1 MKIQNVLVTALAAAA
16 FGKAALAGETIT
28 FDFKD
33 PKGVN
38 NIIFSLDA
46 PLEQISGS
54 ANGISGTVTGD
65 PDNPAEVKGKI
76 VVDANSLVVGNPKM
90 REHMLGEGW
99 LDAAKFPEITF
110 ELKGVKNVKKE
121 GNKGTAD
128 VTGIFTLK
136 GVSKEIT
143 VPVSATYLPGRLK
156 DRGGDVDGDLLV
168 LRSKF
173 TIKRSDFG
181 IKPGEHLDKV
191 ADEIEITLNIA
202 GSAPKPKS

>member
-1 MKIQNVLVTALAAAA
+1 MKISHLFFATLALCATASAVR
-16 FGKAALAGETIT
+16 AGETIT

-38 NIIFSLDA
+38 NVIFTLDA

-54 ANGISGTVTGD
+54 ANGISGSVVGH
-65 PDNPAEVKGKI
+65 PGSPADVKGKI
-76 VVDANSLVVGNPKM
+76 VVRTDSLTVGNPTMK
-90 REHMLGEGW
+90 EHMLGEAW
-99 LDAAKFPEITF
+99 LDAAKHPEITF
-110 ELKGVKNVKKE
+110 ELKEVKNIQKD

-128 VTGIFTLK
+128 VTGVFTLK

-173 TIKRSDFG
+173 TIKRGDFG
-181 IKPGEHLDKV
+181 IKAGENLDKV
-191 ADEIEITLNIA
+191 ADEIQVTLNVA
-202 GSAPKPKS
+202 GIAPKS